1 MLSYTQTLSDAGRA
15 RKKFFPYFD
24 ETVRRR
30 VRPPRRVEKLTLS
43 RSDRAMN
50 GAGADLSAARQRG
63 RDLLQERI
71 AAIDGNRPS
80 GTQNAESS
88 SSVSLMG
95 GFYSSPLPPRATPRP
110 AERSARCLRGM

>member
-15 RKKFFPYFD
+15 RKKFFGKTRHPYFD

-80 GTQNAESS
+80 GTQNGGSS

-95 GFYSSPLPPRATPRP
+95 GFY
-110 AERSARCLRGM
+110 

>member
-1 MLSYTQTLSDAGRA
+1 
-15 RKKFFPYFD
+15 
-24 ETVRRR
+24 
-30 VRPPRRVEKLTLS
+30 LTLS

-80 GTQNAESS
+80 GTQN
-88 SSVSLMG
+88 G
-95 GFYSSPLPPRATPRP
+95 GKFVVGEFDGRPPRATPRP